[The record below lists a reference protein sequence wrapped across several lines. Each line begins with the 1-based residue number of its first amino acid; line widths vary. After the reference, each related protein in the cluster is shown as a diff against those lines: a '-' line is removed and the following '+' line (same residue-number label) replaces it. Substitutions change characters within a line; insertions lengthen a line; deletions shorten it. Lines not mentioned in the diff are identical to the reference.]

1 MIKLDTEQH
10 QRAVNLIA
18 RAFFRAGWTTPE
30 QSQRLA
36 MGALTI
42 LGEDFDVSAMDL
54 RDDVTSGNVWPDVTA
69 MLDEME
75 SQTDLADRAIQ
86 AALDASPKPH
96 YDYRVAKHQS
106 RGADFGMFGRDYGG

>member
-1 MIKLDTEQH
+1 MTDDETFEALWKLADFLGYDLTRRE
-10 QRAVNLIA
+10 
-18 RAFFRAGWTTPE
+18 
-30 QSQRLA
+30 
-36 MGALTI
+36 GADDPDYGT
-42 LGEDFDVSAMDL
+42 
-54 RDDVTSGNVWPDVTA
+54 RDDLTSGNVWPDVTA